1 MTGQPEGQGK
11 GVQRRGGN
19 PKRESKVDNRDRSVL
34 RKIMIVRKAIHWVFL
49 TIIIILRTIIIL
61 GELANSGQPHNLMS
75 TTILRWESTTTAG
88 ILMAILVESG
98 ATPPIQMRNG
108 IIALSQHVDQQC

>member
-1 MTGQPEGQGK
+1 MARYPT
-11 GVQRRGGN
+11 
-19 PKRESKVDNRDRSVL
+19 SCD
-34 RKIMIVRKAIHWVFL
+34 IHLSRIAGTQWISFL

-88 ILMAILVESG
+88 IQVVNLVESG
-98 ATPPIQMRNG
+98 ATPLIQISGGSSALFQSVRQLTTARKVIHLVQPIVE
-108 IIALSQHVDQQC
+108 A